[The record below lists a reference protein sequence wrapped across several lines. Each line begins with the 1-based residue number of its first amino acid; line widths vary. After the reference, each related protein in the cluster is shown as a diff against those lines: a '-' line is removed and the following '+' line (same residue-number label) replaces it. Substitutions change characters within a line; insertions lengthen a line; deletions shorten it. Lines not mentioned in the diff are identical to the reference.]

1 MIINAQGKVRA
12 MVDKAKVLKE
22 YFGYD
27 KFRTGQE
34 EVVDALL
41 AGQDVLAVMPT
52 GAGKSVCFQV
62 PALLLPG
69 ITLVVSPLISL
80 MQDQVRE
87 LVEAGVPAAYLNSAL
102 TDAQYAHALRNAVAG
117 KYKIIYAA
125 PERLLTDR
133 FQAFVR
139 QVQVSLVAVDEAH
152 CVSQWG
158 QDFRP
163 GYLQVTDFVAGLAQ
177 RPVVAAF
184 TATATQAVKQDIVR
198 LLQLRDARQVVTGF
212 DRENLFY
219 EVRRPRDKK
228 AELLTLLRRF
238 PEDAG
243 IVYCSTRKAV
253 EDVCAFL
260 NEQGHPAARYHAG
273 LSQQE
278 RQKNQED
285 FLYDRVSVMVATNA
299 FGMGIDKS
307 NVRFVIHFNMPKD
320 LESYYQEAGRAGRDG
335 APAQCILLYSGQDV
349 RTNQFLIEH
358 GGQDDALDEETREEV
373 RKKDRERLRQ
383 MTFYSTTQHCL
394 RHFILKYFG
403 ESSPMFCNAC
413 GNCTAAAEEV
423 DVTVDAQKIL
433 CCVRRTGERF
443 GVALITDILVGAQNE
458 RIERLEL
465 NRQSTYGALAGL
477 RVDAVRTRIQWLL
490 ESGCLQRS
498 DSEYPVLLLGPQAEE
513 VLFHGQKVTLRT
525 VREEKKPSQKR
536 QQAGAEIVN
545 PELFE
550 RLRALRKKIA
560 AKQSV
565 PAFVIFT
572 DATLRAMSAYMP
584 VSEQEMIGKVNG
596 VGEKKLRRYGEAF
609 LACIRA
615 YKQEGAAQ
623 KEKS

>member
-1 MIINAQGKVRA
+1 MN
-12 MVDKAKVLKE
+12 KAEALKE

-27 KFRTGQE
+27 SFRTGQE

-41 AGQDVLAVMPT
+41 SGQDALAVMPT

-62 PALLLPG
+62 PALLLSG

-102 TDAQYAHALRNAVAG
+102 SDSQYAHALRNAVAG

-139 QVQVSLVAVDEAH
+139 QVQISLVAVDEAH

-163 GYLQVTDFVAGLAQ
+163 GYLQIPEFVAGLAP
-177 RPVVAAF
+177 RPTIAAF
-184 TATATQAVKQDIVR
+184 TATATETVKQDIVR
-198 LLQLRDARQVVTGF
+198 LLRLQNPHQVVTGF

-219 EVRRPRDKK
+219 EVRRPRNKK
-228 AELLTLLRRF
+228 NELLALLSRF
-238 PEDAG
+238 PEDSG
-243 IVYCSTRKAV
+243 IVYCSTRKNV
-253 EDVCAFL
+253 EDVCDFL
-260 NEQGHPAARYHAG
+260 NGQGYSAARYHAG
-273 LSQQE
+273 LSQAE

-285 FLYDRVSVMVATNA
+285 FLYDRVLVMVATNA

-320 LESYYQEAGRAGRDG
+320 VESYYQEAGRAGRDG
-335 APAQCILLYSGQDV
+335 TPAQCILLYSGQDV

-358 GGQDDALDEETREEV
+358 GNEDDALDEETREEV

-403 ESSPMFCNAC
+403 EQSPMFCNAC

-423 DVTVDAQKIL
+423 DMTVDAQKIL
-433 CCVRRTGERF
+433 CCVKRTGERF
-443 GVALITDILVGAQNE
+443 GVSLITDVLLGADS
-458 RIERLEL
+458 ERLRSMGLES
-465 NRQSTYGALAGL
+465 QTTYGALSNL
-477 RVDAVRTRIQWLL
+477 RADAVRTRIQWLL
-490 ESGCLQRS
+490 EIGCLQRS
-498 DSEYPVLLLGPQAEE
+498 DGEYPVLTLGSTAAE
-513 VLFHGQKVTLRT
+513 VLLHGQKVTLRT
-525 VREEKKPSQKR
+525 VKEEKKPERKQR
-536 QQAGAEIVN
+536 TQPGEEIVN
-545 PELFE
+545 PELFQ
-550 RLRALRKKIA
+550 RLRTLRKEIA

-584 VSEQEMIGKVNG
+584 VSEQDMIGKVNG
-596 VGEKKLRRYGEAF
+596 VGEKKLRRYGAAF
-609 LACIRA
+609 LQCIRT
-615 YKQEGAAQ
+615 YKQERNR
-623 KEKS
+623 KN

>member
-1 MIINAQGKVRA
+1 MN
-12 MVDKAKVLKE
+12 KAEALKE

-27 KFRTGQE
+27 SFRTGQE
-34 EVVDALL
+34 QVVDALL
-41 AGQDVLAVMPT
+41 AGRDALAVMPT
-52 GAGKSVCFQV
+52 GAGKSLCFQV

-87 LVEAGVPAAYLNSAL
+87 LVESGVPAAYLNSAL
-102 TDAQYAHALRNAVAG
+102 TDSQYAHALRNAAAG

-133 FQAFVR
+133 FQAFVQ
-139 QVQVSLVAVDEAH
+139 QVQISLVAVDEAH

-163 GYLQVTDFVAGLAQ
+163 GYLQIIEFVAGLAE
-177 RPVVAAF
+177 RPAVAAF
-184 TATATQAVKQDIVR
+184 TATATEVVKKDIVR
-198 LLQLRDARQVVTGF
+198 LLQLKDPCEVVTGF

-219 EVRRPRDKK
+219 EVRRPHNKK
-228 AELLTLLRRF
+228 NELLAVLSRF
-238 PEDAG
+238 RDESG
-243 IVYCSTRKAV
+243 IVYCSTRKNV
-253 EDVCAFL
+253 EDVCDFL
-260 NEQGHPAARYHAG
+260 NEQGYPAARYHAG
-273 LSQQE
+273 LSQVE

-285 FLYDRVSVMVATNA
+285 FLYDRVAVMVATNA

-358 GGQDDALDEETREEV
+358 GNEDDTLDEAAREEV
-373 RKKDRERLRQ
+373 HKKDRERLRQ

-403 ESSPMFCNAC
+403 EKSPMFCNAC

-423 DVTVDAQKIL
+423 DMTVDAQKIL

-443 GVALITDILVGAQNE
+443 GAGMITDILLGAESE
-458 RIERLEL
+458 RIQSLGL
-465 NRQSTYGALAGL
+465 NHQSTYGSLSNLKAA
-477 RVDAVRTRIQWLL
+477 AVRTRIQWLL
-490 ESGCLQRS
+490 ENGCLQRT
-498 DSEYPVLLLGPQAEE
+498 DGDYPVLQLGSEASD
-513 VLFHGQKVTLRT
+513 VLFRGQKVMLRT
-525 VREEKKPSQKR
+525 VKEEKKPERRRAQP
-536 QQAGAEIVN
+536 GTEIVN

-550 RLRALRKKIA
+550 RLRTLRKKIA

-572 DATLRAMSAYMP
+572 DATLRAMSTFMP
-584 VSEQEMIGKVNG
+584 VTEQDMIGKVNG
-596 VGEKKLRRYGEAF
+596 VGEKKLRRYGKAF
-609 LACIRA
+609 LDCIRA
-615 YKQEGAAQ
+615 YRE
-623 KEKS
+623 ENE